1 MYLPLLPGK
10 KFQCRPTKMS
20 KKWTNMSLK
29 EKSAVSVFPQK
40 TSNHTGISHIFTPE
54 LLSVSRR
61 DPGNLWFLGV
71 YRHLFPH
78 LASENRPEPRYTST
92 EAEWQRP
99 INNFLNP
106 TTESKPL
113 PLSHSSHTS
122 SFVMLVAHSG
132 TKRSPCFTS
141 NAVASL
147 RCQNECLC
155 VFLPGINNVKLTCCN
170 NSIIKIFGAWR
181 NWWQ

>member
-1 MYLPLLPGK
+1 MLTNK
-10 KFQCRPTKMS
+10 NV

-54 LLSVSRR
+54 LCVSRR
-61 DPGNLWFLGV
+61 HPGNLWFLGV
-71 YRHLFPH
+71 YRHLFPR
-78 LASENRPEPRYTST
+78 LASENRPELRYTST
-92 EAEWQRP
+92 EAEWQPP

-141 NAVASL
+141 NAVTLLL
-147 RCQNECLC
+147 RCVAKMSVCAC
-155 VFLPGINNVKLTCCN
+155 FYRG
-170 NSIIKIFGAWR
+170 SITW
-181 NWWQ
+181 NWPAAITLL